1 MDSRSGHYRIV
12 ERSQRAIDTTAGSQA
27 TPALIRH
34 VSTGSWA
41 LNWLQK
47 VRQSQQL
54 WVACLVA

>member
-1 MDSRSGHYRIV
+1 MDPRSGHHRIV
-12 ERSQRAIDTTAGSQA
+12 ERSQRTIDITAGTQA

-34 VSTGSWA
+34 VLTGSWV
-41 LNWLQK
+41 LNWLQ

>member
-1 MDSRSGHYRIV
+1 MDPRSGHHRIV
-12 ERSQRAIDTTAGSQA
+12 ERSQRAIDITAGTQA

-34 VSTGSWA
+34 VSTGFWV
-41 LNWLQK
+41 LNWLQ